1 MFCELYPKT
10 EGSHIEK
17 THFLDLNVLIR
28 LLIFFGN
35 LDGAVDTLESKVEE
49 QRRGLVLLHS
59 GSDDFLSSA
68 GKQVSTVFPKS
79 LLSNLIIIPEVISKG
94 ERFSSRWP
102 HVAGVQQSSCPEA
115 IVRIKPPPLQRPQS
129 QNYRDD

>member
-1 MFCELYPKT
+1 M
-10 EGSHIEK
+10 
-17 THFLDLNVLIR
+17 LIR
-28 LLIFFGN
+28 LLIIFGN
-35 LDGAVDTLESKVEE
+35 LHGAVNTLKSKVEE

-102 HVAGVQQSSCPEA
+102 HVAGVEQSSCPEA
-115 IVRIKPPPLQRPQS
+115 IVRIETPPLKSKEANHRTEE
-129 QNYRDD
+129 NN